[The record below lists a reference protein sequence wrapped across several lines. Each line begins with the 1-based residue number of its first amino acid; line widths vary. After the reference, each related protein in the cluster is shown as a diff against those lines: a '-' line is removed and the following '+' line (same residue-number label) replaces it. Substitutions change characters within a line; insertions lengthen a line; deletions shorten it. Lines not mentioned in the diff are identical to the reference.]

1 MSSYDDAI
9 GELRSMQE
17 SLRAIRDRTCD
28 PKTKENSR
36 YHGLSSAIS
45 GINKAIDNMLAEDGS
60 S

>member
-1 MSSYDDAI
+1 MNSYDDAI

-17 SLRAIRDRTCD
+17 RLRAIRDRTCD

-45 GINKAIDNMLAEDGS
+45 GINKAIDNMLAEDARS
-60 S
+60 